1 MKNRS
6 AVSEFIL
13 VGLSRNPEL
22 QGLVFWLFITIYAV
36 ALTFNLL
43 LVVTISTCRKL
54 HTPMYFLLV
63 NLSLVNLFC
72 ISIMT
77 PKMLQ
82 MQLVHHKAITFR
94 GCIAQVYLFIWAL
107 GTEIV
112 LLSFMAFDRYA
123 AICHPL
129 RYTVIMRKEVCV
141 AISVGVW
148 VGGMANSAVHTGLVL
163 QLSFCDSNIVNHF
176 FCNLPPLLM
185 LSCSDTS
192 LNETMVFVS
201 DVLIAI
207 GSCALTL
214 TSYGFILRT
223 IIRIRSTEGKKKA
236 FSTCSSHLLVVTFYF
251 STIIYTFT
259 RPASIYSLDED
270 KMISLLYSVVPPVVN
285 PIVYSLRNREVKEGL
300 KQLVR
305 RNMLFQRFLS

>member
-13 VGLSRNPEL
+13 VGLSSDPEL
-22 QGLVFWLFITIYAV
+22 QGLIFWLFTTIYAV

-43 LVVTISTCRKL
+43 LVVAISTCRKL
-54 HTPMYFLLV
+54 HTPMNFLLV

-82 MQLVHHKAITFR
+82 TQLVHHKAITFR

-129 RYTVIMRKEVCV
+129 RYTVIMRREVCV
-141 AISVGVW
+141 AIRVGVW

-207 GSCALTL
+207 GSCTLTL
-214 TSYGFILRT
+214 TSILEWFILRT

-259 RPASIYSLDED
+259 RPASIYSLDEG

-300 KQLVR
+300 QQLVR
-305 RNMLFQRFLS
+305 RFQRFLS

>member
-1 MKNRS
+1 MKTQS

-13 VGLSRNPEL
+13 VGLSSDPEW
-22 QGLVFWLFITIYAV
+22 QGLIFWLFTTIYAV

-43 LVVTISTCRKL
+43 LLITISTCRKL
-54 HTPMYFLLV
+54 RTPMYFLLV

-77 PKMLQ
+77 PKMLRT
-82 MQLVHHKAITFR
+82 QLVHHRAITFR
-94 GCIAQVYLFIWAL
+94 GCITQVYLFIWAL

-148 VGGMANSAVHTGLVL
+148 VGGMANSAVHTGLVH

-185 LSCSDTS
+185 LSCSETS

-214 TSYGFILRT
+214 TSYGFSLRT
-223 IIRIRSTEGKKKA
+223 IFGIRSTEGKKKA